1 MKKIIT
7 MAAVVACAA
16 VALAEVFALRPGINA
31 VPAAR
36 GQFLAADA
44 ATTNASA
51 TVTIKALRNVA
62 SYTNTYKTVTTPHEV
77 FSFTYTNF
85 DGNASIATNVWDS
98 FSYSDWVWTN
108 GASKIVGPVTP
119 SMTNVTETVQDGRA
133 LVAFW
138 TVTNDLVT
146 ISASG
151 HYGSASPETTTFVFT
166 GDYLVGGASEDD
178 SIFIIVK

>member
-1 MKKIIT
+1 MKKVIT

-16 VALAEVFALRPGINA
+16 ASLAEVFALRPGINA

-51 TVTIKALRNVA
+51 TVTI
-62 SYTNTYKTVTTPHEV
+62 
-77 FSFTYTNF
+77 
-85 DGNASIATNVWDS
+85 
-98 FSYSDWVWTN
+98 
-108 GASKIVGPVTP
+108 
-119 SMTNVTETVQDGRA
+119 
-133 LVAFW
+133 
-138 TVTNDLVT
+138 
-146 ISASG
+146 SASE